1 MDQTSQ
7 GLSVQ
12 KILTV
17 VRDGGGDRDTRRID
31 IELALRGVAVHKGI
45 LASMYELERV
55 GLIEQTGAHTGPEWG
70 LTAAGLEALRNA
82 PTTE

>member
-12 KILTV
+12 KVLTV
-17 VRDGGGDRDTRRID
+17 VRDGGGDWDTRRID
-31 IELALRGVAVHKGI
+31 IELSLRGVSVHEGI
-45 LASMYELERV
+45 LASMYELERF
-55 GLIEQTGAHTGPEWG
+55 GLIGQTGAHTGPKWG
-70 LTAAGLEALRNA
+70 LTAAGLEALGKP